1 MKDETEN
8 KLRGI
13 FDAYDK
19 KQSEARKEQVKIKK
33 EKNLFLE
40 DFAKKVQDVIAPALD
55 ELAEAIQSRG
65 HGCEISTQQEYQ
77 DTQGRTQSAQI
88 RMLISPNSQRPQYG
102 GTHEGPSISF
112 IADSQRE
119 KVWIHTSTMMRSQG
133 GSANEYLLENITKE
147 IVESEVVHLLAE
159 CFGK

>member
-1 MKDETEN
+1 MKDETKN

-19 KQSEARKEQVKIKK
+19 KQSEAGKEQAKIKT
-33 EKNLFLE
+33 EKKLFLE
-40 DFAKKVQDVIAPALD
+40 NFAKKVQDVIQPALD
-55 ELAEAIQSRG
+55 ELAEAIESRG
-65 HGCEISTQQEYQ
+65 HGCEISTQKALQ

-88 RMLISPNSQRPQYG
+88 RMLIFPNSRRSQYG
-102 GTHEGPSISF
+102 GTHEESSISF
-112 IADSQRE
+112 IADSQEE
-119 KVWIHTSTMMRSQG
+119 KVWIHTSMMLGRG
-133 GSANEYLLENITKE
+133 GSATEYLLENITKE

>member
-1 MKDETEN
+1 MKDETKD

-19 KQSEARKEQVKIKK
+19 KQSEARKEQAKIKT
-33 EKNLFLE
+33 EKKLFLE
-40 DFAKKVQDVIAPALD
+40 NFAKKVQDVISPALD
-55 ELAEAIQSRG
+55 ELAEAIESRG
-65 HGCEISTQQEYQ
+65 HGCEISTKQESQ
-77 DTQGRTQSAQI
+77 DAQGLTQSAQI
-88 RMLISPNSQRPQYG
+88 CMLIFPNSQRSQYG
-102 GTHEGPSISF
+102 GTHEGSSISF
-112 IADSQRE
+112 IADSQGE
-119 KVWIHTSTMMRSQG
+119 KVWIHTAMMLRRG